1 MAEHG
6 AGDTP
11 TAGVALSGVAEA
23 VSLTVLGPLAR
34 GEPPTDGFAPL
45 HAWLDRAGP
54 ASPLRR
60 MAEGF
65 ALSPA
70 ELELIALLLAAAVS
84 EPVARA
90 VAEASA
96 ANGGVAGGGLP
107 MWLACRAIDKLHP
120 GTFAAALPLVRFGI
134 LQEEPSAPRVEARLA
149 LSGPVLDRLLG
160 QPVRDPVVAARTV
173 PLPVPGDVPGEPDQL
188 SLALGRSLAAR
199 GPLGLPPA
207 VLVPGAGV
215 EDVAAALA
223 ALGLTPWRIAAG
235 DVPEDAE
242 SRDRLAARWSRE
254 AMLETAALVVD
265 TTDAPPSPAGVA
277 AFADRVLG
285 HVLLTGNHVP
295 DGITRGVHVVPAGE
309 DSPSAA
315 ARRWAAALGPERA
328 ARLGRGLN
336 RVAAQ
341 FRLDAKGIATAA
353 ARAAAAVDAAP
364 DDARAEAALW
374 HVAARTWTPSP
385 LPGVSLVEPA
395 YDWDDIVLPPAT
407 EAALRRVEV
416 HVRHAAQV
424 FDEWGFAAR
433 VGGRGSWRG
442 RGVAALFCGPSG
454 TGKTMAAEV
463 LASALDLRVMV
474 IDLSRI
480 ISKWVGETSKNVA
493 AVFEAAERSGS
504 MMVWNEGDAV
514 LGNPR
519 RGGQRHRPPRQRRGR
534 RPAAAHR
541 DLLGLHGGDDQPPAG
556 HRPGVPAPLPVR
568 RGVPP
573 AIRGRAP
580 PALALRVPAA
590 DAHRTPAL
598 GGPGRTPADR
608 WLHPQRRARGR
619 LPRRAGQTSGGS
631 RHGRGRA
638 RRGAAQAEPA
648 GPPDPVGGVGV
659 SRQPPIRVRIGT
671 LRVTSA
677 SAVEA
682 RRLADALPAALE
694 RMLRTSAASGAP
706 VASGAPRRTERPEPV
721 GPSRRGTDPAR
732 RADRVAA
739 VVAEAV
745 RARIDQADEAGDA
758 Q

>member
-285 HVLLTGNHVP
+285 HVLLTGDHVP

-454 TGKTMAAEV
+454 TGKTMAGEV

-514 LGNPR
+514 WGT
-519 RGGQRHRPPRQRRGR
+519 RGGVVNATDRHVNAEVG
-534 RPAAAHR
+534 
-541 DLLGLHGGDDQPPAG
+541 DLLQRIETFSGFTVVTTNLRQAIDPAFL
-556 HRPGVPAPLPVR
+556 RRFRFVVEFPLPSEAER
-568 RGVPP
+568 RRLWHSAFPP
-573 AIRGRAP
+573 QTPIEPLRWEVLAALPLTGGSIRN
-580 PALALRVPAA
+580 V
-590 DAHRTPAL
+590 AL
-598 GGPGRTPADR
+598 GAAF
-608 WLHPQRRARGR
+608 L
-619 LPRRAGQTSGGS
+619 
-631 RHGRGRA
+631 
-638 RRGAAQAEPA
+638 AAQARR
-648 GPPDPVGGVGV
+648 PVG
-659 SRQPPIRVRIGT
+659 R
-671 LRVTSA
+671 A
-677 SAVEA
+677 MVEA
-682 RRLADALPAALE
+682 ELGEELRKQNLPVPRILWE
-694 RMLRTSAASGAP
+694 ESA
-706 VASGAPRRTERPEPV
+706 
-721 GPSRRGTDPAR
+721 
-732 RADRVAA
+732 
-739 VVAEAV
+739 
-745 RARIDQADEAGDA
+745 
-758 Q
+758 